1 MINNQLLGPWI
12 RRFLMEHLVDERN
25 LTRATQANYRDA
37 LALLMPFSAK
47 KTGREIDRLSVEQLS
62 PELVRQFL
70 LHLEKDRGSS
80 ISTRNQRLAA
90 IHSLAKFIGTRS
102 PELLAWCG
110 EVRAIP
116 FKKAPR
122 PMVAYLEK
130 DELDALLAAPDIRTP
145 LGRRDH
151 AILLFLYNTGARA
164 DEAARATI
172 ADLAR
177 GSSPSIKIVGKG
189 GKTRHCP
196 LWDSTLGALKPLLL
210 DRPAGEPLFLNRQGE
225 QITRF
230 GIFELVKR
238 YAASAGSR
246 MAGLRSKRV
255 SPHTIRHTTAVHLLR
270 AGVDINTI
278 RAWLGHVS
286 LDTTHIYAEVDVE
299 MKAQA
304 LARCEIAS
312 ATTRRKHWNSDRS
325 LMAFLRSL

>member
-1 MINNQLLGPWI
+1 MIDNQLLGPWI
-12 RRFLMEHLVDERN
+12 RRFLMEHLIGERN

-37 LALLMPFSAK
+37 LALLMPFAAE
-47 KTGREIDRLSVEQLS
+47 KTGRAIDRLSIEQLS
-62 PELVRQFL
+62 PELVRRFL
-70 LHLEKDRGSS
+70 LHLEKERGSS
-80 ISTRNQRLAA
+80 IATRNQRLAA

-102 PELLAWCG
+102 PEHLAWCG
-110 EVRAIP
+110 QIRATP

-122 PMVAYLEK
+122 PSIPYLEK
-130 DELDALLAAPDIRTP
+130 DEFDALLAAPDLQTT

-164 DEAARATI
+164 DETARAAI
-172 ADLAR
+172 SDLIR
-177 GSSPSIKIVGKG
+177 GSSPAVKIFGKG

-196 LWDSTLGALKPLLL
+196 LWDSTLDALKPLIL
-210 DRPAGEPLFLNRQGE
+210 DRPASEPLFLNRQGK

-238 YAASAGSR
+238 YAAAAGSR
-246 MAGLRSKRV
+246 MAGLRLKRV

-299 MKAQA
+299 MKAKA

-312 ATTRRKHWNSDRS
+312 VTTRKKNWSSDRS